1 MEKCPKAHTC
11 VSLWERRMKEGR
23 PGRQVSREYDH
34 LLVQDRGEVHS
45 RNEIRKTTST
55 RDHNV
60 YSKY

>member
-1 MEKCPKAHTC
+1 MEKCLKAHTC

-23 PGRQVSREYDH
+23 PGRRVSREYDH

-45 RNEIRKTTST
+45 INEIRKTTST